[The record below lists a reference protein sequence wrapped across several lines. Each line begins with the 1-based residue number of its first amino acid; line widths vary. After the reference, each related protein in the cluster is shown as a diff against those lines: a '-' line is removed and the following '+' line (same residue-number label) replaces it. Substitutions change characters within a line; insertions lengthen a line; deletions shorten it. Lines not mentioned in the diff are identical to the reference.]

1 MTNEDIIRMAQ
12 EAGFSPLWL
21 TSGGNPP
28 HFEAPAVIV
37 ARFANLVAAAEREEN
52 AKLCN
57 SLAKWHGQLV
67 TAAFDHAADSI
78 RYKGEQTSTNEMD
91 ERLRARSTYHG
102 NNP

>member
-37 ARFANLVAAAEREEN
+37 ARFAALVAAAEREALE
-52 AKLCN
+52 
-57 SLAKWHGQLV
+57 SLIEHIKNDWVMDSQMKVYAAEYLLSAIRVRGQ
-67 TAAFDHAADSI
+67 
-78 RYKGEQTSTNEMD
+78 E
-91 ERLRARSTYHG
+91 
-102 NNP
+102 